1 MLYSTSAVLAQLRHH
16 DSLYFL
22 KRQLLWAGFGLLGLW
37 VMRSIPYSTQR
48 RLAAP
53 ALLVTLVALILVLL
67 PIFGKEVGGARR
79 WLTLGPL
86 SIQPSEFAKYTLL
99 LYVAR
104 SLALNQERLN
114 SFVHTYVPNML
125 VLGVMA
131 LLVFKEPD
139 LGTAVVLAAT
149 ASLQLLIAGVPWR
162 YLACTALTGLPGLY
176 WALTHVR
183 FRMGRLMVFLNPWDD
198 RQGGGYQAVQALLA
212 LGHGGLLGIG
222 LGKSQQKL
230 FYLPEAHTDFIFA
243 VIGEELGLLG
253 AVVLIVLFVMLLW
266 RVLRIAVS
274 CNDPFGTYL
283 GLGIFV
289 LLSLQ
294 IVMNLCVVIG
304 LMPTKGL
311 PLPFISLGGSNL
323 MVSLMAIGTMLN
335 IAEGGGRDPAC
346 SLAHCYCGWWY
357 RWAPLSW
364 HCGGQ
369 ALCGSL
375 PWYGRALCGTS
386 RWSGRAPPAPRRFS
400 VSNRDRAGSA
410 GAITGGPG
418 EGLGRPGSWH
428 PPGATSPLACASA
441 PGGRGGWLCHGA
453 SGAGRYP
460 AARAPCAHGA
470 ESRPRADGAGL
481 ARFAQRV
488 FISFPESAAY
498 LPGRPVEYTGTPV
511 REEIC
516 QVGAGRAQR
525 G

>member
-1 MLYSTSAVLAQLRHH
+1 MARRTDFALLGLTLLLLTIGLAMLYSTSAVLAQLRHH

-37 VMRSIPYSTQR
+37 VMRCIPYSTQR

-53 ALLVTLVALILVLL
+53 ALLVTFVALILVLV

-104 SLALNQERLN
+104 SLALNQERLH
-114 SFVHTYVPNML
+114 SFAHTYVPNML

-149 ASLQLLIAGVPWR
+149 ASLQLLIAG
-162 YLACTALTGLPGLY
+162 LPGLY

-183 FRMGRLMVFLNPWDD
+183 FRMGRLMVFLNPWED

-253 AVVLIVLFVMLLW
+253 AVVLIVLFVLLLW
-266 RVLRIAVS
+266 RILRIAVS

-283 GLGIFV
+283 GLGIFII
-289 LLSLQ
+289 LSLQ
-294 IVMNLCVVIG
+294 IIMNLCVVIG

-311 PLPFISLGGSNL
+311 PLPF
-323 MVSLMAIGTMLN
+323 
-335 IAEGGGRDPAC
+335 
-346 SLAHCYCGWWY
+346 
-357 RWAPLSW
+357 
-364 HCGGQ
+364 
-369 ALCGSL
+369 
-375 PWYGRALCGTS
+375 
-386 RWSGRAPPAPRRFS
+386 
-400 VSNRDRAGSA
+400 
-410 GAITGGPG
+410 
-418 EGLGRPGSWH
+418 
-428 PPGATSPLACASA
+428 
-441 PGGRGGWLCHGA
+441 
-453 SGAGRYP
+453 
-460 AARAPCAHGA
+460 
-470 ESRPRADGAGL
+470 
-481 ARFAQRV
+481 
-488 FISFPESAAY
+488 
-498 LPGRPVEYTGTPV
+498 
-511 REEIC
+511 
-516 QVGAGRAQR
+516 
-525 G
+525 